1 MIMINYWWVTR
12 PKRKLDSVPQVLALA
27 AQQSIDQ
34 VWNGQ
39 RTSHLSFEN
48 ALEESGLKRTGLR
61 RDQTGGG
68 ARTYMA
74 WLKSLGLLF
83 QQKGTDE
90 IKLTLAGEA
99 IMNGESPVEILRSQV
114 IKYQFPS
121 SFSISRGVK
130 VNARFK
136 VHPFW
141 FLFRL
146 LLDNQLGWLTQE
158 EIAKI
163 VITEG
168 ESDKESCVEKVI
180 QHILRFREEGDK
192 CLDEDFIEKYKTSKG
207 TINIAAPYNHLED
220 TANTLINWL
229 EYTQYIVR
237 DEGKIMILDDAR
249 EEVEKIVAAP
259 PAFIARPDD
268 EEFFQRRYGLDPRH
282 KKDTRNL
289 LDTHTITPKIVAE
302 MLVKKAFVELT
313 LKRPIMGISASLV
326 NEISEKTGLNQD
338 LVAETL
344 EKYYPHGAVSAFLST
359 YFNMAFNGKEECRDF
374 EIATAN
380 IFKTIFHFESKHIAG
395 GAKEVPDVLIVSD
408 DDGYQAIID
417 TKAYSRYELPAEQ
430 RDRMIYHYLPD
441 IRDYS
446 NSSYPLAFFSYIAGG
461 FKPTINKPLEKIV
474 QATGINGSAMPVRNF
489 IRLAEM
495 QNKHPY
501 SHKEIRN
508 IFSLNKKIEITDIE
522 RPEIQ

>member
-1 MIMINYWWVTR
+1 MINYWWVTR
-12 PKRKLDSVPQVLALA
+12 PKRKLDSIPQVLALFA
-27 AQQSIDQ
+27 KQAIDQ

-39 RTSHLSFEN
+39 RTSHLSIEE

-61 RDQTGGG
+61 RDHTGGG
-68 ARTYMA
+68 GRTYMA

-83 QQKGTDE
+83 QQKETKE

-99 IMNGESPVEILRSQV
+99 IMNGESPVEILRDQI
-114 IKYQFPS
+114 IKYQIPS
-121 SFSISRGVK
+121 SFSISRGVN
-130 VNARFK
+130 VSRRFK

-146 LLDNQLGWLTQE
+146 LTDDRLGWLTQE

-168 ESDKESCVEKVI
+168 ESDKENCIEKVI
-180 QHILRFREEGDK
+180 GHIIRFREEGDQ
-192 CLDEDFIEKYKTSKG
+192 CLDKDFIEKYKTSKG
-207 TINIAAPYNHLED
+207 MINLTDPYGHLRD
-220 TANTLINWL
+220 VANTLVNWL
-229 EYTQYIVR
+229 EYTQYITR
-237 DEGKIMILDDAR
+237 DDGKITILDDAR
-249 EEVEKIVAAP
+249 KEAERIAANP

-268 EEFFQRRYGLDPRH
+268 EEFFQRRYGLDPHH

-302 MLVKKAFVELT
+302 MIVKQAFVELT
-313 LKRPIMGISASLV
+313 LEKPIMGISGSLV
-326 NEISEKTGLNQD
+326 NEITEKTGLDQG

-380 IFKTIFHFESKHIAG
+380 IFKDIFHFTSRHIAG
-395 GAKEVPDVLIVSD
+395 GAKEVPDVLLVSD
-408 DDGYQAIID
+408 EDGWQAIID
-417 TKAYSRYELPAEQ
+417 TKAYSRYELPADQ
-430 RDRMIYHYLPD
+430 RDRMIYHYLPE
-441 IRDYS
+441 IGKYS
-446 NSSYPLAFFSYIAGG
+446 DSPYPLAFFSYIAGG
-461 FKPTINKPLEKIV
+461 FKPTIDKALEKIV
-474 QATGINGSAMPVRNF
+474 QAAGINGSAMPVRNF

-501 SHKEIRN
+501 THREIRN
-508 IFSLNKKIEITDIE
+508 IFSLNKRIDITDIE
-522 RPEIQ
+522 RPQIQ